1 MGRVKK
7 YTDGKKQ
14 RARKSSAK
22 SEKKGG
28 NDSDGSD
35 RAMESKGTDKTD
47 LSKAKRKQIFKKS
60 KEGRREHKKQ
70 ILELKRQSSK
80 LKKRNLDQKSIKKR
94 LTKEI

>member
-7 YTDGKKQ
+7 YSKSQGHK
-14 RARKSSAK
+14 RSKSSD
-22 SEKKGG
+22 KKKEDG
-28 NDSDGSD
+28 NVSDGSD
-35 RAMESKGTDKTD
+35 KAMGKADQTD

-60 KEGRREHKKQ
+60 KEGRRDHKKQ